1 MNPLEFE
8 SEDTVVMQWTNINA
22 STASSSSSTSRI
34 RRRKSISSSYLT
46 LCVILALS
54 FISLLVSLLSF
65 NGIRTTLTIL
75 NRGVTTTTGS
85 NTTLPSDHLTNNN
98 DNNVFVAAGRNNAIS
113 DNATQQSAVNSTS
126 SNINNISKNNS
137 ATNDDDD
144 GMIEINTIEYDNE
157 LRRMVEER
165 KKDGAQ
171 RGKIAW
177 LMRNV
182 RLYNS
187 REGI

>member
-1 MNPLEFE
+1 MT
-8 SEDTVVMQWTNINA
+8 SIDA
-22 STASSSSSTSRI
+22 STASSSSTSQI

-75 NRGVTTTTGS
+75 NRGVTATTGS
-85 NTTLPSDHLTNNN
+85 NTTSEHLTNN
-98 DNNVFVAAGRNNAIS
+98 DNNVFVAAGRNNES
-113 DNATQQSAVNSTS
+113 QQSAVNSTS
-126 SNINNISKNNS
+126 SSKNNS
-137 ATNDDDD
+137 ATNDDD

-157 LRRMVEER
+157 LRRMVDER

-177 LMRNV
+177 LMRYV
-182 RLYNS
+182 RFLQQS
-187 REGI
+187 

>member
-1 MNPLEFE
+1 MT
-8 SEDTVVMQWTNINA
+8 SIDA
-22 STASSSSSTSRI
+22 STASSSSTSQI

-75 NRGVTTTTGS
+75 NRGVTTTGRS
-85 NTTLPSDHLTNNN
+85 NTTLPSDHLTNN
-98 DNNVFVAAGRNNAIS
+98 DNNVFVAAGINNAIS
-113 DNATQQSAVNSTS
+113 DDATQQSAVNSTS
-126 SNINNISKNNS
+126 SNINNNRFKNNS
-137 ATNDDDD
+137 ATNDDD

-165 KKDGAQ
+165 KKDGVQ

-177 LMRNV
+177 LMRYV
-182 RLYNS
+182 RVLQQS
-187 REGI
+187 

>member
-1 MNPLEFE
+1 MT
-8 SEDTVVMQWTNINA
+8 SIDA
-22 STASSSSSTSRI
+22 STASSSTSRI
-34 RRRKSISSSYLT
+34 RRRKTISSSYLT

-75 NRGVTTTTGS
+75 NRGVTTTGRS
-85 NTTLPSDHLTNNN
+85 NTTLPSDHLTNN

-113 DNATQQSAVNSTS
+113 DEATHKSAVNST
-126 SNINNISKNNS
+126 NNS
-137 ATNDDDD
+137 SKSNNATNDDD
-144 GMIEINTIEYDNE
+144 GMIEINTIEYENE

-177 LMRNV
+177 LMRYV
-182 RLYNS
+182 RFVQQS
-187 REGI
+187 

>member
-1 MNPLEFE
+1 MTTI
-8 SEDTVVMQWTNINA
+8 DA
-22 STASSSSSTSRI
+22 STASSSSTSQI

-85 NTTLPSDHLTNNN
+85 NATLPSDHSSMTKNN
-98 DNNVFVAAGRNNAIS
+98 DNNVFVAAGINNAIS
-113 DNATQQSAVNSTS
+113 DDATQQSAVNSTS

-137 ATNDDDD
+137 ATNDDD

-157 LRRMVEER
+157 LLRMVEER
-165 KKDGAQ
+165 KKDGVQ

-177 LMRNV
+177 LMRYV
-182 RLYNS
+182 RVLQQS
-187 REGI
+187 